1 MKLAVPL
8 ESARVLDKP
17 DLTWDGISSSQP
29 QRHKNTTSGIMAN
42 PFRGRI
48 LLQASLPP
56 IPSSPPVPGPNNVRN
71 RKKAERK
78 RLSKQRKRE
87 DVKKRNTT
95 APHLAPPQARRKKR
109 KATALHLP
117 SPKRVRP
124 NATVES
130 SPLSQPRLPGDTSS
144 DGDDEYVN
152 HRSPAYKTD
161 EGTSSDWRHALR
173 QSF

>member
-71 RKKAERK
+71 RKKAGRK

-95 APHLAPPQARRKKR
+95 APHLAPPKRDEKSARRQHY
-109 KATALHLP
+109 TSH
-117 SPKRVRP
+117 RP
-124 NATVES
+124 RES
-130 SPLSQPRLPGDTSS
+130 APTR
-144 DGDDEYVN
+144 
-152 HRSPAYKTD
+152 R
-161 EGTSSDWRHALR
+161 
-173 QSF
+173 